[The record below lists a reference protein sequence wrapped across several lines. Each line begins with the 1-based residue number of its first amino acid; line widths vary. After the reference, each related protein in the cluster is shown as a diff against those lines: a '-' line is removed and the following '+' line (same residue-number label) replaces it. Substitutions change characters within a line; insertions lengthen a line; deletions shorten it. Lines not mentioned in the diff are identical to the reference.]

1 MVSNVKQT
9 VQKLSGAAI
18 MIHVKTLRGAQQC
31 SLPRSLENAL
41 LFVLMNV
48 DYLSRVVHFD
58 RDLSA
63 DSDIP
68 EHAVLGS
75 EAKTPLPSR
84 RRQRHLGLAI
94 INR

>member
-1 MVSNVKQT
+1 VPGCPLKSSDSKQTEISAEKMVSNVKQT
-9 VQKLSGAAI
+9 VQKLSGTGQFS
-18 MIHVKTLRGAQQC
+18 IH
-31 SLPRSLENAL
+31 RSLETAL

-68 EHAVLGS
+68 EHAALGS
-75 EAKTPLPSR
+75 EAITPLPSR
-84 RRQRHLGLAI
+84 RR
-94 INR
+94 